1 VTWSSLIRYGCQPGT
16 VQRMQF
22 GQLKRREF
30 IALLGG
36 ATAAWPLVAGAQEP
50 GRIYRLGVLHQLPRT
65 AAQFTRLFDG
75 LRRQGF
81 IEGRNLI
88 IDQSGFGST
97 AQQYQE
103 RVAGMVQSGANVIF
117 AGGDAAMRAAQEVT
131 RTVPI
136 IGIADD
142 MIGSGLAA
150 SLSRP
155 GGNATG
161 FSILANELDGKR
173 QELLTELV
181 LGARRMAALVDPSTK
196 SPVQLRELTDAARSR
211 GIEVSTHS
219 ASKAEEIVPA
229 IDAAHASGASAL
241 NVLASVVLNANRQ
254 IIFERT
260 VELRM
265 PAIYQFPESAEQ
277 GGFAGYGPRLE
288 EIYQQI
294 AAPVARLLR
303 GEHPRDIPI
312 QQPTTF
318 ELVINLKTA
327 KAIGH
332 DIPQTLLIR
341 ADKVI
346 E

>member
-1 VTWSSLIRYGCQPGT
+1 MR
-16 VQRMQF
+16 
-22 GQLKRREF
+22 RREF
-30 IALLGG
+30 LGTIGG
-36 ATAAWPLVAGAQEP
+36 AAVWPLGAHAQEL
-50 GRIYRLGVLHQLPRT
+50 GRVYRLGVLHQLPRT
-65 AAQFTRLFDG
+65 AAQFALLFDG

-81 IEGRNLI
+81 IEGRNLV

-97 AQQYQE
+97 AQQYHE
-103 RVAGMVQSGANVIF
+103 RMMEMVQSGANVIF
-117 AGGDAAMRAAQEVT
+117 AGGDVAMRAAQEVT

-142 MIGSGLAA
+142 MVGSGLAA
-150 SLSRP
+150 SLSLP

-181 LGARRMAALVDPSTK
+181 PGARRMAALVDPTTK
-196 SPVQLRELTDAARSR
+196 SPVQLRELTDAARAR
-211 GIEVSTHS
+211 GIEVSTYS
-219 ASKAEEIVPA
+219 ASKVEEIVPA
-229 IDAAHASGASAL
+229 INVAHSSGASAL
-241 NVLASVVLNANRQ
+241 NVLASVVLNAERRV
-254 IIFERT
+254 IFER
-260 VELRM
+260 VAELKM
-265 PAIYQFPESAEQ
+265 PAIFQFPESAEQ

-288 EIYQQI
+288 EIYKQI

-303 GEHPRDIPI
+303 GEHPQDIPI

-327 KAIGH
+327 KAIGLG
-332 DIPQTLLIR
+332 IPESLLIR

>member
-1 VTWSSLIRYGCQPGT
+1 
-16 VQRMQF
+16 M
-22 GQLKRREF
+22 KRREF
-30 IALLGG
+30 IAGLG
-36 ATAAWPLVAGAQEP
+36 AAMTWPFAVGAQEQ
-50 GRIYRLGVLHQLPRT
+50 GRTYRLGVLHQLPRT
-65 AAQFTRLFDG
+65 AAQFARLFDG

-88 IDQSGFGST
+88 VDPGGFGSS
-97 AQQYQE
+97 AQQYRE
-103 RVAGMVQSGANVIF
+103 RVAEMVQSDANVIF

-136 IGIADD
+136 IGVADD
-142 MIGSGLAA
+142 MVASGLAA
-150 SLSRP
+150 SLSHP

-173 QELLTELV
+173 QEYLMELV
-181 LGARRMAALVDPSTK
+181 PDARRMAILFDPTTK
-196 SPVQLRELTDAARSR
+196 SPAQLGALVDAARSR
-211 GIEVSTHS
+211 GVEVSTHS
-219 ASKAEEIVPA
+219 ASKMEEIAPA
-229 IDAAHASGASAL
+229 VDAAHKAGASAL
-241 NVLASVVLNANRQ
+241 NVLASVVLNAHRP

-260 VELRM
+260 AELRM

-288 EIYQQI
+288 EIFQQM

-303 GEHPRDIPI
+303 GEHPRDIPV
-312 QQPTTF
+312 QQPTLF
-318 ELVINLKTA
+318 DLVINLKTA
-327 KAIGH
+327 KGIGRV
-332 DIPQTLLIR
+332 IPETLLIR

>member
-1 VTWSSLIRYGCQPGT
+1 
-16 VQRMQF
+16 M
-22 GQLKRREF
+22 RRRQF
-30 IALLGG
+30 IAGLGA
-36 ATAAWPLVAGAQEP
+36 ATTWPFAVGAQEQ

-65 AAQFTRLFDG
+65 AAQFARLFDG

-88 IDQSGFGST
+88 VDPGGFDST
-97 AQQYQE
+97 AQQYRE
-103 RVAGMVQSGANVIF
+103 RVAEMVQSGANVIV

-136 IGIADD
+136 IGVADD
-142 MIGSGLAA
+142 MVGSGLAA
-150 SLSRP
+150 SLSHP

-161 FSILANELDGKR
+161 FSILSNELDGKR
-173 QELLTELV
+173 QEFLMELV
-181 LGARRMAALVDPSTK
+181 PDARRMAVLVDPTAK
-196 SPVQLRELTDAARSR
+196 SPAQLGALVDAARSR
-211 GIEVSTHS
+211 GVEVSTHS
-219 ASKAEEIVPA
+219 ASKMEEIGPA
-229 IDAAHASGASAL
+229 VDAAHKAGASAL
-241 NVLASVVLNANRQ
+241 NVLASVVLNAHRR

-260 VELRM
+260 AELRM

-288 EIYQQI
+288 EIFQQM

-303 GEHPRDIPI
+303 GEHPRDIPV
-312 QQPTTF
+312 QRSTLF

-327 KAIGH
+327 KGIGRV
-332 DIPQTLLIR
+332 IPETLLIR

>member
-1 VTWSSLIRYGCQPGT
+1 MTLR
-16 VQRMQF
+16 
-22 GQLKRREF
+22 RREF
-30 IALLGG
+30 MAGLG
-36 ATAAWPLVAGAQEP
+36 ATTTWPFAVGAQEQ

-65 AAQFTRLFDG
+65 ATQFARLFDG

-88 IDQSGFGST
+88 VDPAGFGSS
-97 AQQYQE
+97 AQQYRE
-103 RVAGMVQSGANVIF
+103 RVAEMVQSGANVIF
-117 AGGDAAMRAAQEVT
+117 AGGDAAMRSAQEVT

-136 IGIADD
+136 IGVADD
-142 MIGSGLAA
+142 MVGSGLAA

-173 QELLTELV
+173 QEFLMELV
-181 LGARRMAALVDPSTK
+181 PDARRMAALVDPTTK
-196 SPVQLRELTDAARSR
+196 SAVQLGALVDAARSR
-211 GIEVSTHS
+211 GVEVSTHS
-219 ASKAEEIVPA
+219 ASKIEEIAPA
-229 IDAAHASGASAL
+229 VDAAHKAGASAL
-241 NVLASVVLNANRQ
+241 NVLASVVLNAHRR
-254 IIFERT
+254 IIIERT
-260 VELRM
+260 AELRM

-288 EIYQQI
+288 EIFQQM

-303 GEHPRDIPI
+303 GEHPRDIPV
-312 QQPTTF
+312 QQSTLF

-327 KAIGH
+327 KGIGRV
-332 DIPQTLLIR
+332 IPEALLIR

>member
-1 VTWSSLIRYGCQPGT
+1 
-16 VQRMQF
+16 M
-22 GQLKRREF
+22 KRREF
-30 IALLGG
+30 ISLLGG
-36 ATAAWPLVAGAQEP
+36 AAAWPLAAHAQEP
-50 GRIYRLGVLHQLPRT
+50 DRIYRLGVLHQLPRT
-65 AAQFTRLFDG
+65 AAQFARLFDG

-88 IDQSGFGST
+88 VDPGGFGSS

-103 RVAGMVQSGANVIF
+103 RVAEMVQSGANVIF
-117 AGGDAAMRAAQEVT
+117 VGGDAAMRAAQTAT

-136 IGIADD
+136 IGVADD
-142 MIGSGLAA
+142 MVGSGLAA

-173 QELLTELV
+173 QELLMELV
-181 LGARRMAALVDPSTK
+181 PGARRMAALIDPTTK
-196 SPVQLRELTDAARSR
+196 SLAQFGELVDAARSR

-219 ASKAEEIVPA
+219 ASKVEEIGPA
-229 IDAAHASGASAL
+229 VDAAHAAGASAL
-241 NVLASVVLNANRQ
+241 NVLASVVLNANRRL
-254 IIFERT
+254 IFERT
-260 VELRM
+260 AELRM

-294 AAPVARLLR
+294 AMPVARLLR
-303 GEHPRDIPI
+303 GEHPRDIPV

-327 KAIGH
+327 KAIGRV
-332 DIPQTLLIR
+332 IPETLLIR

>member
-1 VTWSSLIRYGCQPGT
+1 
-16 VQRMQF
+16 M
-22 GQLKRREF
+22 RRRDF
-30 IALLGG
+30 IALVGG
-36 ATAAWPLVAGAQEP
+36 AAAAWPLAAGAQEP

-65 AAQFTRLFDG
+65 AAQFARLFDG

-88 IDQSGFGST
+88 VDPGGFGSS
-97 AQQYQE
+97 AQQYQV
-103 RVAGMVQSGANVIF
+103 RVAEMVQSGANIIF
-117 AGGDAAMRAAQEVT
+117 VGGDAAMRAAQEVT

-136 IGIADD
+136 IGVADD
-142 MIGSGLAA
+142 MVGSGLAA

-173 QELLTELV
+173 QELLMDLV
-181 LGARRMAALVDPSTK
+181 PGARRMAALVDPTTK
-196 SPVQLRELTDAARSR
+196 SAAQLGELVDAARSR
-211 GIEVSTHS
+211 GIEVWTHS
-219 ASKAEEIVPA
+219 ASKVEEIGPA
-229 IDAAHASGASAL
+229 VDAAHAAGASAL
-241 NVLASVVLNANRQ
+241 NVLASVVLNANRR

-260 VELRM
+260 AELRM

-294 AAPVARLLR
+294 ATPVARLLR
-303 GEHPRDIPI
+303 GEHPRDIPV

-327 KAIGH
+327 KAIGRV
-332 DIPQTLLIR
+332 IPETLLIR